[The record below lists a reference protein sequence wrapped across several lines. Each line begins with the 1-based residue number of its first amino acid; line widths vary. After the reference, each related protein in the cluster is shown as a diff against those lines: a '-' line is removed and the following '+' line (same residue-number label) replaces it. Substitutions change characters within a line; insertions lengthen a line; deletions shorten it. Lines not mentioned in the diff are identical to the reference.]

1 MKSSISW
8 SKATS
13 ATITILDYTYGK
25 LLLWFNHVSN
35 LQSVLLYIPDWK
47 HASMESFMS
56 KHPLGCIEKL
66 ATASVTSHLDFESL
80 VLEMANGYLKP
91 RAISQMYTCGPSLVF
106 HWTGWGGST
115 WGATCEGTC
124 YSQYWS
130 KRKLVLILHKMS
142 HNYKVNSLS
151 SCLRLSAIVN
161 SSSLNLSVA
170 CGPSSLDRVTLR
182 SPGLDPKRSSAPTS
196 CTETDTSPLLQDALR
211 KIEIYSASLTW
222 PQLFIVPCKKWCMQ
236 ELSVVSPE
244 F

>member
-1 MKSSISW
+1 MIHCTASCNLILHMKIKSSISW
-8 SKATS
+8 SKPTS

-80 VLEMANGYLKP
+80 VLEFGQCHGGYLKP
-91 RAISQMYTCGPSLVF
+91 RAISQMYTCGPSLIIF

-115 WGATCEGTC
+115 WGPTCEGTC

-130 KRKLVLILHKMS
+130 KGKLVLILHKM
-142 HNYKVNSLS
+142 
-151 SCLRLSAIVN
+151 
-161 SSSLNLSVA
+161 
-170 CGPSSLDRVTLR
+170 RVTTTKWIHCQAVWGCQPSWTAAPSTCLW
-182 SPGLDPKRSSAPTS
+182 PVDLPVWTGLHSG
-196 CTETDTSPLLQDALR
+196 LLDWIPNAALHQPHAR
-211 KIEIYSASLTW
+211 
-222 PQLFIVPCKKWCMQ
+222 
-236 ELSVVSPE
+236 
-244 F
+244 